1 MPRTYNLGLRL
12 AAAEQTRARIISAAR
27 ELLADDDFGG
37 LSIDAIARRAG
48 VARMTVYYQ
57 FASRRGLLEALYDDI
72 SSRGLLPN
80 LPAVYEAASGREAL
94 DRLIEVLC
102 RFWAYDR
109 VVARRLHGL
118 LAIDQEVEAG
128 LLQRENRRK
137 QTISQVLDRVAAE
150 DGWEA
155 TVSVREAAGL
165 IAVLSSFEAFD
176 ALAGAENAPEPVADL
191 LKRSVAAILG
201 GQA

>member
-80 LPAVYEAASGREAL
+80 LPEVYEAASGREAL

-150 DGWEA
+150 DGWQA

-176 ALAGAENAPEPVADL
+176 ALAGAENTPEPVADL

-201 GQA
+201 GHA